1 MHRSLRLWTILTA
14 GVALG
19 TLALSACGI
28 TTSTTK
34 HAASASATPT
44 TLASAAGPFCLVP
57 TPESW
62 KTAIAKG
69 QVATKGTWS
78 RVLALSPSG
87 DQMVEEVRRHSA
99 LSLELVSA
107 AGKERF
113 IVSIAHTDVG
123 GYLEYADFDGR
134 WVVYV
139 LGYSQNIA
147 NRWTIYAWDSQS
159 AAAPYKIAVSRS
171 GTHWILD
178 PDVKVHQGKATW
190 VASPGTTDALEI
202 HLFDLASHH
211 DQIVEVGRVGPPFF
225 ADNLLAWPE
234 SKAPSDPLRLKAYD
248 SVSGAMAN
256 LPDALKAIENGFSIA
271 GNGRSSAWS
280 GGATQKE
287 IWMWH
292 TGRTAPR
299 KIFDAGEGSW
309 VSQVQLT
316 GNIVTWTGDATWA
329 ADLRSGSYVKLTPE
343 AGGSMAKGTHLAFMY
358 NTPGAKSEYTPIVSV
373 VVDVSKLPPLPACP
387 LNK

>member
-1 MHRSLRLWTILTA
+1 
-14 GVALG
+14 
-19 TLALSACGI
+19 
-28 TTSTTK
+28 
-34 HAASASATPT
+34 
-44 TLASAAGPFCLVP
+44 
-57 TPESW
+57 
-62 KTAIAKG
+62 
-69 QVATKGTWS
+69 
-78 RVLALSPSG
+78 
-87 DQMVEEVRRHSA
+87 MVEEVRRHSA

-113 IVSIAHTDVG
+113 IVSIAHTDAG